1 MSLETECL
9 SMYSLTIKVEW
20 VRLREWVR
28 VREWVREKEWVREN
42 KERMREIR
50 GERVTERESERE
62 SEREKER

>member
-9 SMYSLTIKVEW
+9 SMYSLTIKV
-20 VRLREWVR
+20 EWVR